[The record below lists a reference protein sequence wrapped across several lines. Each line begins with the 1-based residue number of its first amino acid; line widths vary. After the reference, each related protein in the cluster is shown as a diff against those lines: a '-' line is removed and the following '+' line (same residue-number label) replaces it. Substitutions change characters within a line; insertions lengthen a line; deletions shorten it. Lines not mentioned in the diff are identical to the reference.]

1 MIGSSTVGPNSPIER
16 VLEDYGVG
24 ASSWGEDLVESDTER
39 LLLALLL
46 EHRGE
51 NAVEALNPESED
63 SQEAAYFVTENP
75 LVVDSI
81 DENRLNWGYPATSV
95 TVWGYDEPIY
105 VAFRSEG
112 DYRKIPLEPGDA
124 PYHAAPEG
132 GLGASSAWIRKQ
144 SEDTN
149 DTTVK
154 VKAYK

>member
-24 ASSWGEDLVESDTER
+24 ASSWGEDLVENDTER

-51 NAVEALNPESED
+51 NAVEALNPEAED
-63 SQEAAYFVTENP
+63 SQEAAYFVTEDP
-75 LVVDSI
+75 LPVTTAE
-81 DENRLNWGYPATSV
+81 ENRLKWGFPATSV
-95 TVWGYDEPIY
+95 TVWGFDEPIY

-112 DYRKIPLEPGDA
+112 NYRKIPLEPSDA
-124 PYHAAPEG
+124 PYHAGPEG
-132 GLGASSAWIRKQ
+132 GLGASAAWIRKQ
-144 SEDTN
+144 SSDTA